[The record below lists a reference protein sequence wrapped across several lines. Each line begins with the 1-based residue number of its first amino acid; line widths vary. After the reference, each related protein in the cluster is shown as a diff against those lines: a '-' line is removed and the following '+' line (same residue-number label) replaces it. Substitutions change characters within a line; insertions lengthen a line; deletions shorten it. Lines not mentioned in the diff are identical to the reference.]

1 MAVSD
6 ILMESHGREL
16 RGNGYTNLILPR
28 GGSYNPVT
36 NPIRELTRRDPR
48 MASLPHTS
56 MAAIALTSSLMSSK
70 RFNESATPAHLRH
83 NLPSLVDFT
92 SHISPPT
99 KVGDREV
106 MVQVYAVAVDS
117 ADIAALDER
126 GVADVGK
133 FIPGRSFVGRLL
145 VIGDDE
151 KDLQRGDL
159 VMGLLDIKKVSSEQ
173 ITQS

>member
-1 MAVSD
+1 
-6 ILMESHGREL
+6 
-16 RGNGYTNLILPR
+16 
-28 GGSYNPVT
+28 
-36 NPIRELTRRDPR
+36 
-48 MASLPHTS
+48 
-56 MAAIALTSSLMSSK
+56 
-70 RFNESATPAHLRH
+70 
-83 NLPSLVDFT
+83 VDFT
-92 SHISPPT
+92 SHIAPPT